1 MRLRRLLAIG
11 PTALLI
17 ALLSVPS
24 VALAHE
30 RRTVAGGRYDLV
42 VGWDTEPPYVNQKNG
57 ASIRISRAGTNPA
70 QPVTGAEKT
79 LRVEIRQGG
88 QSRAFDLRAVFGQPG
103 YYVADIV
110 PTRAGDYVWTFSG
123 SIGGDT
129 VNETFDTADGKF
141 EGVLAGTAV
150 EFPVAAPDPSQ
161 VSIELRAAESAAE
174 RAQMV
179 GYLGAGLGVLG
190 LLVAVVVWLT
200 RPRAN
205 RVSVGARRATGER
218 LS

>member
-1 MRLRRLLAIG
+1 MAIG

-30 RRTVAGGRYDLV
+30 RRTVAGGKYDLV

-141 EGVLAGTAV
+141 EGVTAGTAV
-150 EFPVAAPDPSQ
+150 EFPVAAPDPNQ

-190 LLVAVVVWLT
+190 LVVAVLVWLT